1 MGAAVGGDTTVPVS
15 PAVALGA
22 REVLTREPDK
32 EATEREEKIP
42 SAVVPEINLD
52 SR

>member
-1 MGAAVGGDTTVPVS
+1 MGAALGGETTVPVL

-22 REVLTREPDK
+22 REAPIREPDK
-32 EATEREEKIP
+32 EAAEREEKLP
-42 SAVVPEINLD
+42 SAVVQEINLD

>member
-1 MGAAVGGDTTVPVS
+1 MGAALSGETTVPVS

-22 REVLTREPDK
+22 REVLTREPDR
-32 EATEREEKIP
+32 EAAGREEKIP
-42 SAVVPEINLD
+42 SAVVQEINLD